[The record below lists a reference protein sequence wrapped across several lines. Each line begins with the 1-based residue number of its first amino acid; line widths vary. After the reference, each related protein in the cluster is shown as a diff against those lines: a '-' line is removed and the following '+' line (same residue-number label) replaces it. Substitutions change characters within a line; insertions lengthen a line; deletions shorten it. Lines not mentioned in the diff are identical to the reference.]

1 MKYLF
6 YIKKL
11 KEFKCRSQIETK
23 HFKNVTHVLSVS
35 FYVMCLYI
43 VWISKRV
50 QIFIWLHFSWY
61 LLYLIIFHFLSLFTG
76 IKSIIRLKSTYVV
89 EQVSRVVKV
98 VIYEYVTFL
107 HFDIFCPC
115 FWQITTLSAKDHQPN
130 KGGFLILMFHEE
142 EEEQKEICVFQIG
155 FY

>member
-1 MKYLF
+1 MKYLLC
-6 YIKKL
+6 IKKL
-11 KEFKCRSQIETK
+11 KELKCRSQIETK

-61 LLYLIIFHFLSLFTG
+61 LLYLIIFHFLSLFAG

-89 EQVSRVVKV
+89 EQVRRVVKV
-98 VIYEYVTFL
+98 VIYEYVTFFAFWYFL
-107 HFDIFCPC
+107 SMFLANYDIECKRSS
-115 FWQITTLSAKDHQPN
+115 TK
-130 KGGFLILMFHEE
+130 
-142 EEEQKEICVFQIG
+142 
-155 FY
+155 